1 MTGQYTLDET
11 ERAVQERVAGL
22 PVDPDAMAAIAN
34 LYRAAGAV
42 RNHFERTVLTQHE
55 LTWTGWVVLWVV
67 WVWRDIETRHAASE
81 AGISKSTLT
90 GVASTLE
97 ARGLLERRPYPDD
110 GRRVLLSLTPAAEA
124 LMADLFPRLNA
135 QEQYV
140 VQALTPTE
148 VADLGDGLRRIVR
161 HLEGGSVAERPDA
174 PSRRR
179 NAAPRGQLG

>member
-1 MTGQYTLDET
+1 VTGHHTLGET

-22 PVDPDAMAAIAN
+22 PVDHEAMAAIAN

-42 RNHFERTVLTQHE
+42 RNHFERTVLTEHE

-90 GVASTLE
+90 GVATTLE

-110 GRRVLLSLTPAAEA
+110 ARRVLLSLTPAAES
-124 LMADLFPRLNA
+124 LMAGLFPRFNA
-135 QEQYV
+135 QEKFV
-140 VQALTPTE
+140 VQSLSPAE
-148 VADLGDGLRRIVR
+148 VGGLADGLRRIVQ
-161 HLEGGSVAERPDA
+161 HLEGDSVSERPNA
-174 PSRRR
+174 PARR
-179 NAAPRGQLG
+179 PTI